1 MAFQSDMREVLRN
14 NWEHTILNS
23 IDTDYVFYPPQTQLQ
38 LPQQTPSYPKNPD
51 AELPAL
57 PNELLLMIGSKLDY
71 KDLNALLRSS
81 KQMFYLFNQELYKAT
96 AKDFGNFT
104 LHWACKHNI
113 PTVATRMLE
122 LGVSAEMGMPRPPPD
137 PKRIRGL
144 STNKYCDFN
153 PSTYT
158 LSPLL
163 AAIQAEAIDVV
174 TVLLKHGVAIELK
187 EDEQSTGNAN
197 GHGHGHG
204 HHHGV
209 PRDSNGPRN
218 PGCSP
223 LDCAAKKGCVPIV
236 QLLLDLGASFSPPHP
251 QGETPLHTAIAA
263 NNLDVARLLLQS
275 GAPVNATSTANKTP
289 LHLAT
294 TSEAAALLIEH
305 NADVNHRDMYG
316 LVPLAIAL
324 NNKDLA
330 WTQTLLDGGAH
341 PDHKAGDNASP
352 LFQVTGPRPF
362 PQPYPNGTHYNPAPP
377 KETPQQLK
385 AINRSLAELLLKAGC
400 PISATDNNGSTALH
414 KAAENGDELTAE
426 LLLQHGA
433 VATSK
438 NRKGLTPLHLAADGG
453 ETPMIRLLLE
463 RGADVNAAN
472 YYRSTPLHRLTSVPK
487 RKLRS
492 IGQPQ
497 QFSEAMQVL
506 LDKGADINRRDRIGQ
521 TPLMKA
527 SYHGYWNFVD
537 IMCKRPEVELGIKDR
552 KGKTAAALSK
562 DSGPEARELGRR
574 TEEELRALMAPQ
586 QVHLPQIMGAQG
598 IMPQGI
604 MNQGI
609 MNQGHMAQ
617 GMMGGPGSNGYK
629 GTAMG
634 YQGLDMDRSAWGGDA
649 GGWV

>member
-1 MAFQSDMREVLRN
+1 
-14 NWEHTILNS
+14 
-23 IDTDYVFYPPQTQLQ
+23 
-38 LPQQTPSYPKNPD
+38 
-51 AELPAL
+51 
-57 PNELLLMIGSKLDY
+57 
-71 KDLNALLRSS
+71 
-81 KQMFYLFNQELYKAT
+81 
-96 AKDFGNFT
+96 
-104 LHWACKHNI
+104 
-113 PTVATRMLE
+113 
-122 LGVSAEMGMPRPPPD
+122 
-137 PKRIRGL
+137 
-144 STNKYCDFN
+144 
-153 PSTYT
+153 
-158 LSPLL
+158 
-163 AAIQAEAIDVV
+163 
-174 TVLLKHGVAIELK
+174 
-187 EDEQSTGNAN
+187 
-197 GHGHGHG
+197 
-204 HHHGV
+204 
-209 PRDSNGPRN
+209 DSNGPRN

-352 LFQVTGPRPF
+352 LFQ
-362 PQPYPNGTHYNPAPP
+362 
-377 KETPQQLK
+377 LK

-472 YYRSTPLHRLTSVPK
+472 YYRSTPLHRLTS
-487 RKLRS
+487 
-492 IGQPQ
+492 
-497 QFSEAMQVL
+497 FSEAMQVL

-527 SYHGYWNFVD
+527 SYHGY
-537 IMCKRPEVELGIKDR
+537 
-552 KGKTAAALSK
+552 
-562 DSGPEARELGRR
+562 
-574 TEEELRALMAPQ
+574 
-586 QVHLPQIMGAQG
+586 
-598 IMPQGI
+598 
-604 MNQGI
+604 
-609 MNQGHMAQ
+609 
-617 GMMGGPGSNGYK
+617 
-629 GTAMG
+629 
-634 YQGLDMDRSAWGGDA
+634 
-649 GGWV
+649 

>member
-1 MAFQSDMREVLRN
+1 MEFHQSDIYELLYTEATV
-14 NWEHTILNS
+14 
-23 IDTDYVFYPPQTQLQ
+23 DYNVYFNLPTPPR
-38 LPQQTPSYPKNPD
+38 LPQQAFSFPKNPD

-57 PNELLLMIGSKLDY
+57 PNELLLMIGSELDY

-122 LGVSAEMGMPRPPPD
+122 LGVSAELGMPRSPPD

-144 STNKYCDFN
+144 STIKYCDVN
-153 PSTYT
+153 QSTYT

-174 TVLLKHGVAIELK
+174 KVLLDYGVAIELK
-187 EDEQSTGNAN
+187 DDEQSTGNVN

-236 QLLLDLGASFSPPHP
+236 QLLLDRGASFSPPHP

-275 GAPVNATSTANKTP
+275 GAPVNATSTSNKTP

-294 TSEAAALLIEH
+294 TAEAAALLIQH
-305 NADVNHRDMYG
+305 KADVNHCDMYG

-330 WTQTLLDGGAH
+330 WTRTLLEGGAR

-362 PQPYPNGTHYNPAPP
+362 PQLYPNGPHYSPAPP
-377 KETPQQLK
+377 KETPQELK
-385 AINRSLAELLLKAGC
+385 KINRSLAELLLNAGC
-400 PISATDNNGSTALH
+400 PITATDENGSTALH
-414 KAAENGDELTAE
+414 KAADNGDELTAA
-426 LLLQHGA
+426 LLLEKGA
-433 VATSK
+433 LATCK
-438 NRKGLTPLHLAADGG
+438 NRKGLTPLHLAAEGG
-453 ETPMIRLLLE
+453 EAAMIRLLIKN
-463 RGADVNAAN
+463 GADVNATN

-492 IGQPQ
+492 IGQPE
-497 QFSEAMQVL
+497 QFEKAMETL
-506 LDKGADINRRDRIGQ
+506 LAAGADVNRKDRIGQ

-537 IMCKRPEVELGIKDR
+537 IICKRPEVELGIKDR

-562 DSGPEARELGRR
+562 DSGPEARELGRK
-574 TEEELRALMAPQ
+574 TEERLLALMPPQ
-586 QVHLPQIMGAQG
+586 QIPLGPPQGILSQQGIIGLQGIITPGDIAQG
-598 IMPQGI
+598 IMGDSGTI
-604 MNQGI
+604 
-609 MNQGHMAQ
+609 
-617 GMMGGPGSNGYK
+617 GYK
-629 GTAMG
+629 ATAIG
-634 YQGLDMDRSAWGGDA
+634 YPGLDMDRSVWGESVP
-649 GGWV
+649 GWG